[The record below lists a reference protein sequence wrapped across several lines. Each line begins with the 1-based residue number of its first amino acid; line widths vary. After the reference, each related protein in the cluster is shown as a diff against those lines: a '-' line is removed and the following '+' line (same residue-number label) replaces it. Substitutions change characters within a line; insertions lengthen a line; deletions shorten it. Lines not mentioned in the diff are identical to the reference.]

1 MKDRFRD
8 ADRRV
13 MSDGWIPEDEEPQ
26 RGADLVRGDHLPL
39 QKITMRFS
47 VHLESAERAAAFELH
62 FRLRFSRSAVTRRGP
77 IDYIVFNCAALG
89 GEDAT
94 LQAAVAV
101 ETVSR
106 ENVVQCPADAVH
118 FVDVK
123 QNGEVPPHE
132 LERYVRERDAALAQA
147 MAWGMVPRNYREVCE
162 RNARS
167 GAPQLTSLRELRAHA
182 SASAIPPR
190 GLIG

>member
-1 MKDRFRD
+1 
-8 ADRRV
+8 
-13 MSDGWIPEDEEPQ
+13 MSNGWIPEDDEPQ
-26 RGADLVRGDHLPL
+26 LGAEVVRGEHLSL
-39 QKITMRFS
+39 QKVTMRFS

-77 IDYIVFNCAALG
+77 NDYIVFNCAAVG

-101 ETVSR
+101 ETISR

-123 QNGEVPPHE
+123 QVGPVPPHE
-132 LERYVRERDAALAQA
+132 LERYTRERDTALAQA
-147 MAWGMVPRNYREVCE
+147 IAWGMVPRNFREICE
-162 RNARS
+162 REARALVGQDQPSGPADLTPAHRRRLNA
-167 GAPQLTSLRELRAHA
+167 
-182 SASAIPPR
+182 
-190 GLIG
+190 